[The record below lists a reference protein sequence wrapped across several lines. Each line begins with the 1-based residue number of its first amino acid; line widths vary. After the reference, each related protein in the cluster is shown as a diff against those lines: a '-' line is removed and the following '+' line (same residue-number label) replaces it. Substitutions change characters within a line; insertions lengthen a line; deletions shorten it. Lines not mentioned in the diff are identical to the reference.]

1 LPVCLVFALLD
12 GYGRHFALR
21 DGERSAMP
29 RSRLS
34 IDGQPLP
41 LAAVYDRVAL

>member
-1 LPVCLVFALLD
+1 LPACLVFALLD
-12 GYGRHFALR
+12 GYGGILR
-21 DGERSAMP
+21 CATAKDRRCRDP
-29 RSRLS
+29 LS